1 MRTAIASLGLQLAL
15 GFTQPARC
23 AEPTIFDFGR
33 GKPAPPSNTPSSQ
46 PLPPQAQTQPMRLPV
61 PDAAAQASAEKRVWD
76 VHKDDYQKTSAPQ
89 RAALASRLME
99 ESHAGAT
106 APVERFVLLREA
118 RDLAASAGD
127 FALMERAV
135 AEAAAHFELDAYD
148 WRWAG
153 LASLLSRN
161 AATWARPATA
171 AAPDP
176 LRAAAAEA
184 MLDFAADSMCHER
197 YDLATQAAARAE
209 ELARNSNLSVLLARA
224 QAQPGEIAQVRR
236 QADAAKSARETLR
249 AAPDDP
255 SANLVAGSFA
265 CFVGGDWADGLPLLA
280 KGSDPLL
287 AALAR
292 AELAKP
298 AKAQGQIE
306 LADAWWNFA
315 EKLGDARGST
325 PKARIMAHAAS
336 LYRPALTS
344 APATARQRINQRL
357 AAVASLPK
365 PLQPADAAAGAPP
378 TGALVASALLLVAD
392 DFVVEVY
399 VNGRPVPSESRKL
412 QADIYGAQIERVEVD
427 LHDGDW
433 IVFNVACNQLR
444 WKGAHYFAC
453 AGLKGDANE
462 LVFASEAHSGRW
474 LACDDLTD
482 LARFV
487 AEPDYLSDRKAQTIE
502 KSWDPEG
509 KRMRERVPNWSGEGI
524 WGTSRGT
531 WIKYLVK
538 AD

>member
-1 MRTAIASLGLQLAL
+1 MRTAIASLGLLLAL
-15 GFTQPARC
+15 GFTQPARS

-33 GKPAPPSNTPSSQ
+33 GKPAPPSTTPSSQ
-46 PLPPQAQTQPMRLPV
+46 PLPQPQTQPTRLPV
-61 PDAAAQASAEKRVWD
+61 PDAAAQASAEKLVRD
-76 VHKDDYQKTSAPQ
+76 VYKDDYQKTSPPQ
-89 RAALASRLME
+89 LAALASRLIE
-99 ESHAGAT
+99 ESRAPAAT
-106 APVERFVLLREA
+106 SVKRFVLLREA

-127 FALMERAV
+127 FALMDRAV
-135 AEAAAHFELDAYD
+135 AEGAAHFELDVYE

-161 AATWARPATA
+161 AVAWTRPAPA
-171 AAPDP
+171 AEPDP
-176 LRAAAAEA
+176 LRAAAVEA
-184 MLDFAADSMCHER
+184 MLDFGVDAMCHER
-197 YDLATQAAARAE
+197 YDLAAQAAARAE

-224 QAQPGEIAQVRR
+224 QAQPAEIAQVRR
-236 QADAAKSARETLR
+236 QADAAKGARETLR
-249 AAPDDP
+249 GAPDDP

-265 CFVGGDWADGLPLLA
+265 CFVRGDWAEGLPMLA

-292 AELAKP
+292 AEIARP
-298 AKAQGQIE
+298 TKAQGQIE

-315 EKLGDARGST
+315 ERLGDARGST
-325 PKARIMAHAAS
+325 PKARIMARAAS
-336 LYRPALTS
+336 LYRPALPI
-344 APATARQRINQRL
+344 APATARQRIDQRL

-365 PLQPADAAAGAPP
+365 PLQPADTAAGAPP

-412 QADIYGAQIERVEVD
+412 QADIFGAQIERVEVD

-433 IVFNVACNQLR
+433 IVFNVASNQLR

-453 AGLKGDANE
+453 AGLKGDAND
-462 LVFASEAHSGRW
+462 LVFASEARSGRW

-482 LARFV
+482 VARFV
-487 AEPDYLSDRKAQTIE
+487 ADPNYLSDRKAQTIE

-531 WIKYLVK
+531 WIKYVVK